1 MHGFSQ
7 VIEDRAFEKGIEKG
21 IKRGIEKE
29 KMETILSMYENDI
42 SIGLIAKCTRITENN
57 VRSILQ
63 NENVLHNNPS
73 NKMDLF

>member
-1 MHGFSQ
+1 MYGFSQ

-29 KMETILSMYENDI
+29 KMETILSMYKNGI
-42 SIGLIAKCTRITENN
+42 SISLIAKCIRITENK
-57 VRSILQ
+57 VKSILQ